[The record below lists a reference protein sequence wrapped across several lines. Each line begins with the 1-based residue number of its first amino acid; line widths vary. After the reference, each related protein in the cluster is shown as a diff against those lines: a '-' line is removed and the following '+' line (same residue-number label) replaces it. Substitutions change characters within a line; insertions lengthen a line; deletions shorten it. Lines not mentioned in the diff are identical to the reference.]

1 MMRDANHR
9 QKAEF
14 IDRDKCIA
22 YILQHQFV
30 EDSADPNVQ
39 INELTNSPRNI
50 ADDKVRRAEQL
61 KKLDD
66 TEILKIYRA
75 IKDEEAAR
83 RRISSAAMEPFLF
96 FNQPSA
102 DADFAYWLDIEI
114 WTPDQ
119 AAALSLGKEPSV
131 VNADSMRG
139 PLRSSKV
146 RATYRNRSDAILSA
160 VQARMLPENIQ
171 PRAFIAWATQKSW
184 ALPNELQSWAKR
196 ATYEQILN
204 RVEHLESEIARL
216 EDARKSAMTQSMD
229 ELDPRLQRTF
239 YKIILTM
246 AIARY
251 EHRVS
256 SNSRGPSQIV
266 DDSEQILDDR
276 LILKVD
282 AVRDALQKAADYLGV
297 TSNYLVPPKWIRI
310 RK

>member
-1 MMRDANHR
+1 MRDANHR

-22 YILQHQFV
+22 YILEHQFV
-30 EDSADPNVQ
+30 EGSADHASQ
-39 INELTNSPRNI
+39 INKSMNSPQLM
-50 ADDKVRRAEQL
+50 AYGEVRRTEHL
-61 KKLDD
+61 EKLDD
-66 TEILKIYRA
+66 AEILRIYRT
-75 IKDEEAAR
+75 IKDQEAAR
-83 RRISSAAMEPFLF
+83 RRTSYAAMEPFLF

-102 DADFAYWLDIEI
+102 DADFAYWLDIEV

-119 AAALSLGKEPSV
+119 AAALSMGKEPSV

-146 RATYRNRSDAILSA
+146 RFTYRNRSDAILSA
-160 VQARMLPENIQ
+160 IQAKILSENIQ

-184 ALPNELQSWAKR
+184 ALPNELQSWANL
-196 ATYEQILN
+196 ATYEQVLN
-204 RVEHLESEIARL
+204 RVEHLEAEIARL
-216 EDARKSAMTQSMD
+216 EDVRKSAMTQSMD

-251 EHRVS
+251 EHRVG
-256 SNSRGPSQIV
+256 SNSRGPARIV

-276 LILKVD
+276 LSLKID

-297 TSNYLVPPKWIRI
+297 TSNSLVPPKWIRI

>member
-1 MMRDANHR
+1 MRDANHR

-22 YILQHQFV
+22 YILEHQFV
-30 EDSADPNVQ
+30 EESADPAAQ
-39 INELTNSPRNI
+39 INQSTNSPRLM
-50 ADDKVRRAEQL
+50 AEGQVRRTEQL
-61 KKLDD
+61 EKLDD
-66 TEILKIYRA
+66 AEILIIYRT
-75 IKDEEAAR
+75 IKDHEAAR
-83 RRISSAAMEPFLF
+83 RRTSCAAMEPFLF

-102 DADFAYWLDIEI
+102 DADFAYWLDIEV

-119 AAALSLGKEPSV
+119 AAALSMGKEPSV

-146 RATYRNRSDAILSA
+146 RFTYRNRSDAILSA
-160 VQARMLPENIQ
+160 VQARILPENIQ

-184 ALPNELQSWAKR
+184 ALPNELQSWANL

-204 RVEHLESEIARL
+204 RVEHLEAEIARL

-229 ELDPRLQRTF
+229 ELEPRLQRKF

-246 AIARY
+246 AITRY
-251 EHRVS
+251 EHRIG
-256 SNSRGPSQIV
+256 SNSRGPARIV

-276 LILKVD
+276 LVFKVD
-282 AVRDALQKAADYLGV
+282 SARKALQTAADYLGV
-297 TSNYLVPPKWIRI
+297 TSISLVAPKWTRI